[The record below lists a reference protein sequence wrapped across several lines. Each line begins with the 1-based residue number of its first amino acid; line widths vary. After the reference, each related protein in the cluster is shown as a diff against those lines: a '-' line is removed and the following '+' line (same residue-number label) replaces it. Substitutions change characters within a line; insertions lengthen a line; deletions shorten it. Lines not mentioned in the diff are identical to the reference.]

1 MKKNKQQMANQ
12 GKKQGPVVQ
21 PEAAERQVDQVES
34 TMVKEEAA
42 RLSPAQE
49 AQLEAYT
56 DNATIAVYSEKTQP
70 TVLQLLQS
78 GKTHVEGLAR
88 ATFFIH
94 QQLEAGIE
102 RNGENMTEQAL
113 FLGAA
118 HLVSE
123 LVVLAEAAKLFT
135 LTPDERLEGYRRA
148 VQMYFRE
155 GLRIFKAKGPE
166 APGAVDPVNLQ
177 KAVEPL
183 LTEEQRAMGMQW
195 TEQGGL
201 SKTPPPSSTMI
212 MDIPPKE
219 DAQPM
224 QQAQQQPQG
233 LLAGGAAN
241 GI

>member
-1 MKKNKQQMANQ
+1 MKKKQVPPKGVNKQQVGRPNSAD
-12 GKKQGPVVQ
+12 
-21 PEAAERQVDQVES
+21 AQVDQVEQ
-34 TMVKEEAA
+34 TMVNEQASS
-42 RLSPAQE
+42 LSPAQE

-78 GKTHVEGLAR
+78 GKNNVESLAR
-88 ATFFIH
+88 AAFFLH

-102 RNGENMTEQAL
+102 RTGENMTEEAL

-135 LTPDERLEGYRRA
+135 LSPEDRLKAYQMA

-155 GLRIFKAKGPE
+155 GLKIFKQKGPD
-166 APGAVDPVNLQ
+166 APGAVDPVKLQ
-177 KAVEPL
+177 QAIEPL
-183 LTEEQRAMGMQW
+183 LTDEQRSMGMW
-195 TEQGGL
+195 LAEQTGI
-201 SKTPPPSSTMI
+201 SKTAPPSSTVA
-212 MDIPPKE
+212 MDIPRKE
-219 DAQPM
+219 EAQPV
-224 QQAQQQPQG
+224 QQPQQQG
-233 LLAGGAAN
+233 LLASGGSVN